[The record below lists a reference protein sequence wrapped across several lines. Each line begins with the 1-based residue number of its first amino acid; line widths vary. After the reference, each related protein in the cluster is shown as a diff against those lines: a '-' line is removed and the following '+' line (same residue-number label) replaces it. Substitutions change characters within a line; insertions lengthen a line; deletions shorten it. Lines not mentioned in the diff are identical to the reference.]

1 METRLIFQLLLLLL
15 LLLAGEIHQ
24 EHVGASAAS
33 LVSSADEAGA
43 RHHRKL
49 LQDFTVQLSQALEI
63 PVVTTVVKGKSSPIH
78 PAVNKESSS
87 PIIPAVIKRRS
98 SPIHPGPKH
107 ASEFENGSPPSIN
120 TKQAM
125 RSGTP
130 SNGKIVPGPPPT
142 RNTFGGRLDSAP
154 SSPINCVKQC

>member
-15 LLLAGEIHQ
+15 LLAGEIHQ
-24 EHVGASAAS
+24 EQVGASAAS

-49 LQDFTVQLSQALEI
+49 LQDFTVQLSQAYNLEI
-63 PVVTTVVKGKSSPIH
+63 PVATTVLKGKSSPIH
-78 PAVNKESSS
+78 PAVNKES
-87 PIIPAVIKRRS
+87 ILPAVIKRRS

-107 ASEFENGSPPSIN
+107 VSAFENGSPPSID
-120 TKQAM
+120 TKQAV

-130 SNGKIVPGPPPT
+130 SNGKIIPGPPPT
-142 RNTFGGRLDSAP
+142 RNTIAGRLDSVP
-154 SSPINCVKQC
+154 SSPIHCTKPC